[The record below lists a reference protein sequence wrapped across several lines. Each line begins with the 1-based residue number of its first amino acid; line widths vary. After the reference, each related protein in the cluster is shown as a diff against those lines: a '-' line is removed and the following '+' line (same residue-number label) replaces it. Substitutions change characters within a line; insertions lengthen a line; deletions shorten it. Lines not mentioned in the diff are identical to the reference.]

1 MDTNSIMS
9 YLAIAMS
16 IGTLILGIAN
26 HRRARSSCCGY
37 SGSVQLDIE
46 ATTPTTKDNQE
57 PLVHNSEIV
66 VKNNVKS
73 EIVAE

>member
-1 MDTNSIMS
+1 MDTNSLMS

-16 IGTLILGIAN
+16 TGAVIFGIIN
-26 HRRARSSCCGY
+26 HRRIRSSCCGHA
-37 SGSVQLDIE
+37 GSISLDIE
-46 ATTPTTKDNQE
+46 ATTPPIKDNQE